1 MSTDRL
7 VQREE
12 NRIHP
17 LDGERL
23 QKKRK
28 QERKKGNAA
37 NRHEVSS
44 AGCFVMGDKEFSK
57 MQNNQKHQTQGEKL

>member
-1 MSTDRL
+1 VSTDRL

-17 LDGERL
+17 LDGWSAKE
-23 QKKRK
+23 KK
-28 QERKKGNAA
+28 ERKKENAA

-44 AGCFVMGDKEFSK
+44 AGCFVIGDKEFSK
-57 MQNNQKHQTQGEKL
+57 MKNECEHVFN